1 MLISLHK
8 LLFSR
13 HVFPD
18 FCACGTHGL
27 PCGCSPRP
35 RGTKAPKTTLCWFP
49 ALLLI
54 LLFEVLLFRFLMTQ
68 SPLTSL
74 LSSFFSFFGPAAQSF
89 FALRR
94 LSLRPRGTNPVR
106 KKSMLAYFMTS
117 PGSNHAI
124 TLPARIASPAAQ
136 PAAGARACAA
146 ARSSSQQQQLPASAA
161 ATAQSTKKRHRKQA
175 APVLSRSRRT
185 YLGFG
190 AALIS
195 FI

>member
-1 MLISLHK
+1 MYAFSHQGFFDDLRCARELISLHKTSFLPHVFPDFQGLFDDLRCAPELISIHK

-74 LSSFFSFFGPAAQSF
+74 LSSFFRFFLPAAQSF

-94 LSLRPRGTNPVR
+94 LSP
-106 KKSMLAYFMTS
+106 A
-117 PGSNHAI
+117 PG
-124 TLPARIASPAAQ
+124 AQ
-136 PAAGARACAA
+136 IP
-146 ARSSSQQQQLPASAA
+146 SE
-161 ATAQSTKKRHRKQA
+161 
-175 APVLSRSRRT
+175 RSRC
-185 YLGFG
+185 LP
-190 AALIS
+190 IS
-195 FI
+195 

>member
-1 MLISLHK
+1 MIFLHETSFLPHVFPDFQGLFDDLRCAPELISIHK

-54 LLFEVLLFRFLMTQ
+54 LLFEVLLFGFLITQ
-68 SPLTSL
+68 SLLTSL
-74 LSSFFSFFGPAAQSF
+74 LSSFFRFFLACGQAS

-94 LSLRPRGTNPVR
+94 LPPAPGGTNPVR

-146 ARSSSQQQQLPASAA
+146 ACSSSQEAPPQAGSAGA
-161 ATAQSTKKRHRKQA
+161 RCACAQ
-175 APVLSRSRRT
+175 
-185 YLGFG
+185 
-190 AALIS
+190 
-195 FI
+195 

>member
-1 MLISLHK
+1 MLEEGRSNALLMYAFSHQGFFDDLRCARELIFLHETSFLPHVFPDFQGLFDDLRCAPELISIHK

-35 RGTKAPKTTLCWFP
+35 RGTKAPKTTLCSFP

-74 LSSFFSFFGPAAQSF
+74 LSSFFRFFLPAAQSF

-94 LSLRPRGTNPVR
+94 LSP
-106 KKSMLAYFMTS
+106 A
-117 PGSNHAI
+117 PG
-124 TLPARIASPAAQ
+124 AQ
-136 PAAGARACAA
+136 IP
-146 ARSSSQQQQLPASAA
+146 SE
-161 ATAQSTKKRHRKQA
+161 
-175 APVLSRSRRT
+175 RSRCSP
-185 YLGFG
+185 
-190 AALIS
+190 IS
-195 FI
+195 